1 MKIRFE
7 FPVIRTVHVTNVTS
21 GLTIDLYD
29 AQLRALQVAI
39 LKGEIDHKV
48 YHAMHTVDTVDEFD
62 EVQTQQRL
70 MPLFNEY
77 GLPNTGNAHC
87 QELVDCYK
95 QSSEHTLEMIKIK
108 RGL

>member
-1 MKIRFE
+1 MEIRFE

-48 YHAMHTVDTVDEFD
+48 YHAVHTVDTVDEFD
-62 EVQTQQRL
+62 EIQTNQRL
-70 MPLFNEY
+70 MPLFDEY
-77 GLPNTGNAHC
+77 GMPYSGSSHC
-87 QELVDCYK
+87 QELFECFP
-95 QSSEHTLEMIKIK
+95 QSGEYMLEIIKIK

>member
-1 MKIRFE
+1 MEIKFD

-29 AQLRALQVAI
+29 AQLRALQVAT
-39 LKGEIDHKV
+39 LKGEIDHTV
-48 YHAMHTVDTVDEFD
+48 YQVMHTVDYLDEFD
-62 EVQTQQRL
+62 EVQTHQRL

-77 GLPNTGNAHC
+77 GMPYSGSAHC

-95 QSSEHTLEMIKIK
+95 QSTEHTLELIKIK